1 MSINTINNKKYIG
14 KDVQNNPNYLGSGI
28 DLKKAIKKYGKTNF
42 KKIILEKCSSKDELW
57 KREEYWLTK
66 FDVKNNTEF
75 YNRTNKA
82 FGAWENRIYTPASK
96 STRQKMSMAHK
107 GIPLTE
113 EHKQAISK
121 SMEGHSKTKEWKS
134 NLSKS
139 ATQSFGR
146 KVFQKDLQGNL
157 IKEWNS
163 GKEAAK
169 DLGLGYTAINNA
181 CRKNEANIPRKRDK
195 HKVGK
200 HTSFNY
206 IWEYV
211 I

>member
-14 KDVQNNPNYLGSGI
+14 KDVQNNPNYLGSGL

-42 KKIILEKCSSKDELW
+42 KKIILEECSSKDELW

-66 FDVKNNTEF
+66 FDVKNNPEF

-82 FGAWENRIYTPASK
+82 FGAWENRIYTPISK
-96 STRQKMSMAHK
+96 STKQKMSMAHK
-107 GIPLTE
+107 GILLTK

-121 SMEGHSKTKEWKS
+121 GMEGHSKTEEWKS

-163 GKEAAK
+163 GKEAAQE
-169 DLGLGYTAINNA
+169 LRLGYTAINNA

-211 I
+211 L